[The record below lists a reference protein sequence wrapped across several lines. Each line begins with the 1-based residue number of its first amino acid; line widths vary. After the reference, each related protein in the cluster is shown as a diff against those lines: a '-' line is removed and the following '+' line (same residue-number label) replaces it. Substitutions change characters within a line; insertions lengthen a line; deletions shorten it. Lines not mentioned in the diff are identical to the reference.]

1 MSLALAVTYELLR
14 FRAVSTRSAESAL
27 ATARTRV
34 PAPPSARML
43 RAASLT
49 ERTVR
54 GRRVIEITPAR
65 PSGTRLVY
73 LHGGCYLYP
82 IQSAHWGIIASL
94 IEQSGVSVT
103 LPLYGLAPDHTV
115 DEAYALLDSLDADG
129 AWLAGDS
136 AGGGLALGH
145 AMRLRDAGSPAA
157 GLLLIS
163 PWVDVTLQ
171 NPAIPELQKSDRM
184 LATPGLIAAGELWA
198 GSHDPRSPLVSPLFG
213 DLAGLPPV
221 HVFQGGRDVLAAD
234 ARLLV
239 DGIRQRR
246 GAADLEF
253 VEKAFHDYPG
263 ANWMPEAK
271 RALSRMAAL
280 LD

>member
-27 ATARTRV
+27 ATARVRV
-34 PAPPSARML
+34 PAPPSARMR

-54 GRRVIEITPAR
+54 GRPVIEIAPAR

-82 IQSAHWGIIASL
+82 IQSAHWGILASL
-94 IEQSGVSVT
+94 VEQSGVSIT

-115 DEAYALLDSLDADG
+115 DEAYALLDDLDVPG

-145 AMRLRDAGSPAA
+145 AMRLRDAGSPAK
-157 GLLLIS
+157 GVILVS
-163 PWVDVTLQ
+163 PWVDVTLE
-171 NPAIPELQKSDRM
+171 NPAIAQLQKVDRM
-184 LATPGLIAAGELWA
+184 LATPGLIAAGHLWA
-198 GSHDPRSPLVSPLFG
+198 GSRDRRDPLVSPLFG
-213 DLAGLPPV
+213 DLGQLPPV
-221 HVFQGGRDVLAAD
+221 HIFQGGRDLIAAD
-234 ARLLV
+234 AWLLA
-239 DGIRQRR
+239 DGIR
-246 GAADLEF
+246 AAGGVAELEF
-253 VEKAFHDYPG
+253 VEKAFHVYPG
-263 ANWMPEAK
+263 APWLPEAK
-271 RALSRMAAL
+271 SALARMAAL
-280 LD
+280 LS

>member
-1 MSLALAVTYELLR
+1 VSLALAVTYELLR
-14 FRAVSTRSAESAL
+14 FRAVSTSTAELAL
-27 ATARTRV
+27 ETARTRV
-34 PAPPSARML
+34 PAPATARML
-43 RAASLT
+43 RAAELR

-54 GRRVIEITPAR
+54 GRPVIDIVPPR

-82 IQSAHWGIIASL
+82 IQSAHWGILASL
-94 IEQSGVSVT
+94 VEQSGVSIT

-115 DEAYALLDSLDADG
+115 DGAYELLDALAGPG

-145 AMRLRDAGSPAA
+145 AMRLRDAGTPAT
-157 GLLLIS
+157 GVILIS
-163 PWVDVTLQ
+163 PWVDVTLE
-171 NPAIPELQKSDRM
+171 NPAIPQLQRSDRM
-184 LATPGLIAAGELWA
+184 LATPGLVAAGRLWA

-239 DGIRQRR
+239 NGIR
-246 GAADLEF
+246 AAGGTAELEF
-253 VEKAFHDYPG
+253 VDKAFHDYPG
-263 ANWMPEAK
+263 APWMPEA
-271 RALSRMAAL
+271 RSALRRMGEL
-280 LD
+280 LS